1 MKNENKKEFIRDLE
15 TALILY
21 SRENIKGLE
30 YWVSCSNGAEYITVK
45 YTTGYEKT
53 INITGDSC
61 LAIMKDLYNAM
72 V

>member
-21 SRENIKGLE
+21 SRENIKELE
-30 YWVSCSNGAEYITVK
+30 YWVCNHEEYMTIK
-45 YTTGYEKT
+45 FTTGFEKT

-61 LAIMKDLYNAM
+61 LGIMKDVVRGLE
-72 V
+72 

>member
-30 YWVSCSNGAEYITVK
+30 YWVCNHEEYMTIK
-45 YTTGYEKT
+45 FTTGFEKT

-61 LAIMKDLYNAM
+61 VAVMYDLYRAM
-72 V
+72 I

>member
-1 MKNENKKEFIRDLE
+1 MMKNENKKDFIRDLE

-30 YWVSCSNGAEYITVK
+30 YIRTEYDEYMTIK
-45 YTTGYEKT
+45 FTTGYEKT

-61 LAIMKDLYNAM
+61 LGIMKDVVRGLE
-72 V
+72 